1 MNSRKKAQ
9 KMQKKSFVKFC
20 AFLWLNKFMTQTE
33 ESKISIEQRGHILLI
48 GLDRPAKRNAFDRQM
63 LDELATA
70 YAQLE
75 DDEDLRCGVL
85 FAEGEMFTAGLDL
98 ASIAPTIAGSGEFA
112 YPENSIDPLNLYGT
126 RSRTKPLVA
135 AVQGKCLTV
144 GIELL
149 LATDV
154 RIASENA
161 TFAQI
166 EIKRGIFPFGGATLR
181 FPEVAGWG
189 NAMRWLLT
197 GDEFDAAEALRIGL
211 VQEVVEHGKQ
221 LDKAIEIATRIA
233 AQAPLG
239 VKATIESARKMQSEG
254 FDAAAKDL
262 MPQVLKLFKSEDARE
277 GIQSFIERRDGN
289 FKGR

>member
-1 MNSRKKAQ
+1 
-9 KMQKKSFVKFC
+9 
-20 AFLWLNKFMTQTE
+20 MTPE
-33 ESKISIEQRGHILLI
+33 IERKISVEKRGHILLI
-48 GLDRPAKRNAFDRQM
+48 GLNRPAKRNAFDVEM
-63 LDELATA
+63 LDQLALA
-70 YAQLE
+70 YAELE
-75 DDEDLRCGVL
+75 NDEEIRCGVL

-98 ASIAPTIAGSGEFA
+98 ANVAPKVVENGILKV
-112 YPENSIDPLNLYGT
+112 PEGAIDPLGLHGE
-126 RSRTKPLVA
+126 RFRTKPMVA

-149 LATDV
+149 LACDV

-211 VQEVVEHGKQ
+211 VQEVVEHGRQ
-221 LDKAIEIATRIA
+221 LDKAIEIAETIA
-233 AQAPLG
+233 RQAPLG
-239 VKATIESARKMQSEG
+239 VRATIESARKSQREG
-254 FDAAAKDL
+254 FDAAARDL
-262 MPQVLKLFKSEDARE
+262 MPQVLRLFNTEDARE
-277 GIQSFIERRDGN
+277 GVQSFVERRDGN
-289 FKGR
+289 FTGR